1 MAPPATRWDVRTR
14 WRRTLFDLILKHGD
28 VIDGTGR
35 PRFRADVGI
44 RGDRIANIGNLANAE
59 ARLTIDASGQV
70 VAPGFIDVHNHSDGW
85 LLKTPHFT
93 AKTQQGFTTEILMAD
108 GISYAPVNQ
117 FTRPQ
122 WLYYLRSLD
131 GLTMQDD
138 RGWQSLDDYMRLLD
152 GTTAQ
157 NSATHIPY
165 ANVRSM
171 VNGFGRQRLDDFQ
184 IRQVQYEIRKGMD
197 AGAVG
202 LSTGLDYIVECFSTT
217 DELVA
222 ACQAMSDR
230 RGVYVTHV
238 RYKMGLLPAL
248 TEAVEIGRRADVP
261 VHISHLKSQPGCDC
275 DDVFALLDRA
285 RKEVEISYD
294 VYPYQPGSTMLN
306 YLLPNEV
313 WENGPLAAIAELH
326 RPEMRERFRQGITAY
341 RLDLDHIRLAWV
353 QGKANSR
360 HIGKTLAQFVEQSG
374 QSAADALLNLLIEES
389 LAVLC
394 VMDEGDDRMVH
405 PMLSHDLAMIGTDGI
420 FYPDSV
426 VHPRVYGS
434 VGRILGPF
442 VRDLKL
448 FSLETAV
455 HKLSGFAADRFQLR
469 DRGVLAE
476 GAFADAVVFD
486 PAKMQDRAT
495 FDDPHQTTVGISDVV
510 VNGVPIV
517 RDGTPIDDLETTPP
531 GRFIRAR

>member
-1 MAPPATRWDVRTR
+1 VVT
-14 WRRTLFDLILKHGD
+14 TLFDSILKNGE
-28 VIDGTGR
+28 VIDGTNR
-35 PRFRADVGI
+35 PRRCADVGI
-44 RGDRIANIGNLANAE
+44 RGDRIAAIGDLADAE
-59 ARLTIDASGQV
+59 TRCSIDASGQI

-85 LLKTPHFT
+85 LLKMPHF
-93 AKTQQGFTTEILMAD
+93 AVKTLQGFTTEILMAD
-108 GISYAPVNQ
+108 GISYAPVNE
-117 FTRPQ
+117 FTKPQ
-122 WLYYLRSLD
+122 WMYYLRSLD

-138 RGWQSLDDYMRLLD
+138 RGWQSLGEYMQQLD
-152 GTTAQ
+152 GTTVQ

-171 VNGFGRQRLDDFQ
+171 VAGFGRQRLDDFQ

-197 AGAVG
+197 DGAVG
-202 LSTGLDYIVECFSTT
+202 ISTGLDYIVECFSTT

-238 RYKMGLLPAL
+238 RYKKGLIAAL
-248 TEAVEIGRRADVP
+248 SEAVEIGRRADVP

-275 DDVFALLDRA
+275 DEIFAFLDRA
-285 RKEVEISYD
+285 RKDVELSYD

-313 WENGPLAAIAELH
+313 WEEGPLAAIGILN
-326 RPEMRERFRQGITAY
+326 RPEMRERFRQGIEAY

-353 QGKANSR
+353 QGKANAPQ
-360 HIGKTLAQFVEQSG
+360 IGKTLAQFVEESG
-374 QSAADALLNLLIEES
+374 QSTADALLNLLIEES

-394 VMDEGDDRMVH
+394 VMDEGDDRLVH
-405 PMLSHDLAMIGTDGI
+405 PMLKHDLAMIGTDGI

-426 VHPRVYGS
+426 IHPRVYGS

-455 HKLSGFAADRFQLR
+455 HKLSGFAAERFQLR

-476 GAFADAVVFD
+476 GAFADVVVFD
-486 PAKMQDRAT
+486 PARMQDHAT
-495 FDDPHQTTVGISDVV
+495 FVDPHRTTVGINHVL

-517 RDGTPIDDLETTPP
+517 RDGTPIDASETKPP
-531 GRFIRAR
+531 GRFVRAG